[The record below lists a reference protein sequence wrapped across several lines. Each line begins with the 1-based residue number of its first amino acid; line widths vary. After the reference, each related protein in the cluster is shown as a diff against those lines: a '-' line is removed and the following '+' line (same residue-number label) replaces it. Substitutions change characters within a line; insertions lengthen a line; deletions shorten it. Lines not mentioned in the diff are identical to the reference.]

1 MADTPKLRR
10 VGVLVT
16 DAEWRRIRIAAVRH
30 DTSVQG
36 YVTSTV
42 LRRLQNEDRE
52 SLEAADRGGK
62 SG

>member
-1 MADTPKLRR
+1 
-10 VGVLVT
+10 VLVT
-16 DAEWRRIRIAAVRH
+16 DAEWRGIRIAAVRH

-52 SLEAADRGGK
+52 SLEAADRAGK